1 MPRLGL
7 LLAALTPS
15 RAWWERHAQDSS
27 VLTLSVPAGDS
38 FVRATQKLAEDCDLQ
53 ENEAAIVDAFRGR
66 YRFTLG
72 DSDVAPY
79 RMDLLVTSEHCHRQ
93 DISMS
98 TASGWRHNFGA
109 LYFDGDDD
117 VDALAALECARI
129 SAPGAAAAPGA
140 EMRAHSNAASASTS
154 SSPSKYKAP
163 KLCLHPEAVLMEM
176 SWRWQCSD
184 VTNKSILYGAT
195 SLSPRVNRYRP
206 RNASTMAAS
215 FSCRSQSSASFCVAR
230 TNESPAGTLRVR
242 TELSWA
248 WRSHQALM
256 GVRAASSSPRRGM
269 AAEPRRRAWLP
280 F

>member
-1 MPRLGL
+1 MARISAAAGCKAAGGDKSNTKKKVACRQAAPAKPGHLTAFRGSHATPGAMPRLGL
-7 LLAALTPS
+7 LLAALTPI

-53 ENEAAIVDAFRGR
+53 ESEAAIVDAFRGR

-117 VDALAALECARI
+117 VDALLRSSVLE
-129 SAPGAAAAPGA
+129 
-140 EMRAHSNAASASTS
+140 
-154 SSPSKYKAP
+154 
-163 KLCLHPEAVLMEM
+163 
-176 SWRWQCSD
+176 
-184 VTNKSILYGAT
+184 
-195 SLSPRVNRYRP
+195 YRH
-206 RNASTMAAS
+206 
-215 FSCRSQSSASFCVAR
+215 
-230 TNESPAGTLRVR
+230 L
-242 TELSWA
+242 EL
-248 WRSHQALM
+248 
-256 GVRAASSSPRRGM
+256 V
-269 AAEPRRRAWLP
+269 
-280 F
+280 

>member
-7 LLAALTPS
+7 LLAALAPT

-53 ENEAAIVDAFRGR
+53 ESEAAIVDAFRGR

-129 SAPGAAAAPGA
+129 SAPGAAAAPCEKA
-140 EMRAHSNAASASTS
+140 LAAR
-154 SSPSKYKAP
+154 
-163 KLCLHPEAVLMEM
+163 LREV
-176 SWRWQCSD
+176 
-184 VTNKSILYGAT
+184 
-195 SLSPRVNRYRP
+195 
-206 RNASTMAAS
+206 
-215 FSCRSQSSASFCVAR
+215 
-230 TNESPAGTLRVR
+230 LRVAGAR
-242 TELSWA
+242 PPCAGACPHAQERRRLHSSKPMA
-248 WRSHQALM
+248 MRN
-256 GVRAASSSPRRGM
+256 VRAKM
-269 AAEPRRRAWLP
+269 LW
-280 F
+280 

>member
-7 LLAALTPS
+7 LLAALAPT

-117 VDALAALECARI
+117 VDSLAALECARI
-129 SAPGAAAAPGA
+129 SAPGAAAAPC
-140 EMRAHSNAASASTS
+140 EKP
-154 SSPSKYKAP
+154 SSPS
-163 KLCLHPEAVLMEM
+163 
-176 SWRWQCSD
+176 
-184 VTNKSILYGAT
+184 
-195 SLSPRVNRYRP
+195 
-206 RNASTMAAS
+206 
-215 FSCRSQSSASFCVAR
+215 
-230 TNESPAGTLRVR
+230 
-242 TELSWA
+242 
-248 WRSHQALM
+248 
-256 GVRAASSSPRRGM
+256 
-269 AAEPRRRAWLP
+269 
-280 F
+280 

>member
-7 LLAALTPS
+7 LLAALAPT

-129 SAPGAAAAPGA
+129 SAPGAGVAPCEKALAARLREVLRVAGARPPCAGACPHAQERRRHDDSTKRVETAIAAALAIERGDVEGSGA
-140 EMRAHSNAASASTS
+140 GAARALAMAGAALKSAR
-154 SSPSKYKAP
+154 SPP
-163 KLCLHPEAVLMEM
+163 RRNDWP
-176 SWRWQCSD
+176 
-184 VTNKSILYGAT
+184 AT
-195 SLSPRVNRYRP
+195 SLKQC
-206 RNASTMAAS
+206 ASVDPS
-215 FSCRSQSSASFCVAR
+215 
-230 TNESPAGTLRVR
+230 TNETTTCILENVYVLNGQFLILHDDGDHIAKITDEGQPGGYV
-242 TELSWA
+242 
-248 WRSHQALM
+248 
-256 GVRAASSSPRRGM
+256 
-269 AAEPRRRAWLP
+269 
-280 F
+280 